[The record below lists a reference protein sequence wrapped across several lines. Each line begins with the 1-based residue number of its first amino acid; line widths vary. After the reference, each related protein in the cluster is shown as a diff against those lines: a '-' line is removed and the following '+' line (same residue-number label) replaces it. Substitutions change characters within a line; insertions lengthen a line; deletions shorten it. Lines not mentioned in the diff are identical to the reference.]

1 MLAYPLIL
9 VRSLLHNFS
18 VDNNVSQWFIFYFI
32 FGVVVIA
39 VVAVFRFVFKFFIFI
54 FVFLYILFFLTWF
67 RFFFPRRLNSNFFR
81 TLPVG
86 AFTGLPN
93 LLVL

>member
-1 MLAYPLIL
+1 MIL
-9 VRSLLHNFS
+9 VRNLLHLYS
-18 VDNNVSQWFIFYFI
+18 VDNNVSQRVSIFVV
-32 FGVVVIA
+32 VVVIA
-39 VVAVFRFVFKFFIFI
+39 VVLVCFKFSYFC
-54 FVFLYILFFLTWF
+54 FVYFLFFLTWF
-67 RFFFPRRLNSNFFR
+67 LVCLFFFFSFLLRRLNSNFFR